1 MKKALLARLKSGGF
15 TMIELLIVISI
26 LGILAVMVLAAINPL
41 EQINRGRDTAKRGD
55 AEQLLGAFERYNAFN
70 GYFPWQGDDTDTTV
84 TNIDLTM
91 QLVNTGWLA
100 NADGA
105 GVQCPILER
114 LSTAVVAGCVGT
126 DELKQSYIDRVDE
139 DGGGSGAT
147 ADEPRG
153 LYVYYEGGA
162 GDNAYVCFSPQ
173 SAAFRN
179 EASDRCTQGLPTDL
193 STGAGTTND
202 LVCPPTAAD
211 LNGAGEAGI
220 DMICLP

>member
-70 GYFPWQGDDTDTTV
+70 GYFPWQGDETDTTS
-84 TNIDLTM
+84 TDIDLQMT
-91 QLVNTGWLA
+91 LVNTSWLA

-105 GVQCPILER
+105 GVECPVLER
-114 LSTAVVAGCVGT
+114 LSTAVLAGCVGT
-126 DELKQSYIDRVDE
+126 DELKASYIDRVDE
-139 DGGGSGAT
+139 DGGTTSI
-147 ADEPRG
+147 DNEPRG
-153 LYVYYEGGA
+153 LYVYYEGNA

-179 EASDRCTQGLPTDL
+179 EASDRCTAGLPADL
-193 STGAGTTND
+193 IAAVAD
-202 LVCPPTAAD
+202 VCPPTATD

>member
-70 GYFPWQGDDTDTTV
+70 GYFPWQGDETDTTAA
-84 TNIDLTM
+84 NIALDM
-91 QLVNTGWLA
+91 VLVNNGWLA
-100 NADGA
+100 NADA
-105 GVQCPILER
+105 ATIECPILER
-114 LSTAVVAGCVGT
+114 LSTAVLAGCVGT
-126 DELKQSYIDRVDE
+126 DELKASYIDRVDE
-139 DGGGSGAT
+139 DGGGDTAI

-153 LYVYYEGGA
+153 LYVYYEGNS

-179 EASDRCTQGLPTDL
+179 EAADRCTAGLPADL
-193 STGAGTTND
+193 LAAAAE
-202 LVCPPTAAD
+202 VCPPTATD

>member
-70 GYFPWQGDDTDTTV
+70 GYFPWQGDETDTTA
-84 TNIDLTM
+84 TDIDLQMT
-91 QLVNTGWLA
+91 LVNSSWLA

-105 GVQCPILER
+105 GVECPILER

-126 DELKQSYIDRVDE
+126 DELKASYIDRVDE
-139 DGGGSGAT
+139 DGGTTSV
-147 ADEPRG
+147 DNEPRG
-153 LYVYYEGGA
+153 LYVYYEGNA

-179 EASDRCTQGLPTDL
+179 EAADRCTQGLPTDL
-193 STGAGTTND
+193 EAAEAE
-202 LVCPPTAAD
+202 VCPPTLND

-220 DMICLP
+220 NMICLP

>member
-55 AEQLLGAFERYNAFN
+55 AEQMLGAFERYNAFN
-70 GYFPWQGDDTDTTV
+70 GYFPWQADETDATAANIALDMQMVNETWVSNTSVTT
-84 TNIDLTM
+84 TTAC
-91 QLVNTGWLA
+91 Q
-100 NADGA
+100 
-105 GVQCPILER
+105 ILER
-114 LSTAVVAGCVGT
+114 LSTAVTPNCIGT
-126 DELKQSYIDRVDE
+126 DELKMSYIDRVNE
-139 DGGGSGAT
+139 DGGTT
-147 ADEPRG
+147 AVTAQPRA

-179 EASDRCTQGLPTDL
+179 EANDRCTQGLPVDL
-193 STGAGTTND
+193 GTGATTTNAD
-202 LVCPPTAAD
+202 VCPAAGD
-211 LNGAGEAGI
+211 PNAAGEI
-220 DMICLP
+220 DINMICLP